1 MVAQL
6 AHPSIIVGGRDGTAM
21 DDDDTCYEK
30 LLDLIKRDRGR
41 PFFMTDK
48 GRQELAY
55 CYARESGYF
64 DMEGEVRGKREL
76 DIACHH
82 SMSTVLEFN
91 NILVEK
97 FGQDIADSVVREYI
111 ERNC

>member
-1 MVAQL
+1 
-6 AHPSIIVGGRDGTAM
+6 M
-21 DDDDTCYEK
+21 DDE
-30 LLDLIKRDRGR
+30 
-41 PFFMTDK
+41 

-64 DMEGEVRGKREL
+64 NSRCEVTSKEEL
-76 DIACHH
+76 DVACHH
-82 SMSTVLEFN
+82 SMETVLEFN
-91 NILVEK
+91 DILVEK